1 MQFQRLQEEAD
12 LPYQHQRPA
21 TGGTAAR
28 GFGAVSSGDPHGR
41 TTFWTGAFVT
51 GSITTNTDKG
61 YNPFSQNPT
70 GRYLLTKKLQ
80 ANLSPSSGGTVT
92 TGSSAGYGGGY

>member
-1 MQFQRLQEEAD
+1 MCIRDSVVGGTFNQGFQQW
-12 LPYQHQRPA
+12 
-21 TGGTAAR
+21 TGG
-28 GFGAVSSGDPHGR
+28 FI
-41 TTFWTGAFVT
+41 T

-80 ANLSPSSGGTVT
+80 ANHSPGFGGAGSATSGSSGGH
-92 TGSSAGYGGGY
+92 GGGY